1 MQEFDFSVYAKYNP
15 LRSNHITPVV
25 TFGSSLNGSTPITPI
40 NEFITQSSIVKETS
54 SENEKQNGFIKQSIK
69 QGQGQEDGKRKDD
82 GETTEEKDDGE
93 TTEEKDDGETT
104 EEKDDDETTEE
115 KDDGE
120 TTEEKDDGETT
131 EEKDDGET
139 TEDEDEDG
147 YEYSTEQIF
156 GSGTSMSILNNLQ
169 EKVSQVKTKV
179 EETMKN
185 SFNQSIISQSLTQ
198 NIEKT
203 LLHKQY
209 ETAAY
214 RLPVVIKEL
223 KTTLGKKPPQ
233 GLYYLN
239 RYGNKI
245 YLSKSQQMKWKN
257 GEEIAGCIK
266 GCSKDDI

>member
-69 QGQGQEDGKRKDD
+69 QGQGQEDGKR
-82 GETTEEKDDGE
+82 
-93 TTEEKDDGETT
+93 
-104 EEKDDDETTEE
+104 